1 MNKNKGAIDI
11 VIPVY
16 NGYED
21 IQLCMDSIR
30 RHTDLGKH
38 RVLLINDCSP
48 DERIRPW
55 LDAQAGENVVVLH
68 NEKKYLNIC
77 LIFFKINGIVV
88 AVESDKLA
96 VFTNN
101 HHLSLCGAGEIG
113 NHLLVLG

>member
-1 MNKNKGAIDI
+1 MNKNKDAIDI

-48 DERIRPW
+48 DERIRSW
-55 LDAQAGENVVVLH
+55 LFCTMRRTRD
-68 NEKKYLNIC
+68 
-77 LIFFKINGIVV
+77 FPRM
-88 AVESDKLA
+88 
-96 VFTNN
+96 
-101 HHLSLCGAGEIG
+101 
-113 NHLLVLG
+113 